1 MYSIIFSLLTDM
13 NCWSVTMRVDH
24 WPTVLMEIFGPKR
37 DVVLGEWERQHTE
50 GFMVCT
56 AHLIL
61 FPLSNVEE

>member
-1 MYSIIFSLLTDM
+1 
-13 NCWSVTMRVDH
+13 
-24 WPTVLMEIFGPKR
+24 MEIFGPKR